1 MSSLEA
7 RRTSPGRA
15 VNSSTAAKLEE
26 ELKRLQQISNL
37 GLGLRVA
44 WVPSPEKALSGEVKG
59 NIIYIYEED
68 GQKAI
73 EVLRHEV
80 LDHLV
85 SKAIE
90 PYRMVTN
97 ELIKLINRDSYKKK
111 EKIVEALCQLF
122 EVKRQ
127 EDQG

>member
-1 MSSLEA
+1 M
-7 RRTSPGRA
+7 
-15 VNSSTAAKLEE
+15 NSKTELKLHE
-26 ELKRLQQISNL
+26 ELKRLQQISKL
-37 GLGLRVA
+37 GLGLRIA

-59 NIIYIYEED
+59 DIIYIYEED

-97 ELIKLINRDSYKKK
+97 ELIKLINRVSYEKK
-111 EKIVEALCQLF
+111 EEIIGALCRLF